1 VEELY
6 PIYVSVMLTPNEEEE
21 YFKLLSIYKDV
32 FGWDYKLMPG
42 LDPTVVVHHVSIKN
56 GFSPKK

>member
-1 VEELY
+1 
-6 PIYVSVMLTPNEEEE
+6 MLTPNEEEE